1 MSGPGPVGSH
11 MGPYNPSA
19 SNPHVAELREQRI
32 RQLQA
37 AREAFPDRDIH
48 ETWDGFMAVPRG
60 AEIVLAST
68 LDALVEKLRRK
79 PETQPE

>member
-1 MSGPGPVGSH
+1 MSGPGGVGSH
-11 MGPYNPSA
+11 IGPYAP
-19 SNPHVAELREQRI
+19 NPHVAESQEKRI

-60 AEIVLAST
+60 AEVVIASS
-68 LDALVEKLRRK
+68 LDGLIEKLRRK
-79 PETQPE
+79 PESQP